1 MDSNGKYIIFK
12 ETCKEFID
20 NILTLN
26 KNNNIYKD
34 TLINKL
40 HDFYIDYPILGWN
53 NTKVGFEIDT
63 VDISKNM
70 GMGEKFTDIDKKVKL
85 KKETTDPDNEW
96 AGTGSAG
103 SNNNNLNTS
112 FSIGT
117 EYFINQ
123 IDEKTIKLDN
133 GDNTIINPSLTLPVG
148 TDIYTDIA
156 SRIKLSIVSKP
167 VKRIEN
173 DDNTEVL
180 NIQNISNIRVKINV
194 IAEDKIVKNTYTY
207 IIQI

>member
-1 MDSNGKYIIFK
+1 M
-12 ETCKEFID
+12 
-20 NILTLN
+20 
-26 KNNNIYKD
+26 
-34 TLINKL
+34 
-40 HDFYIDYPILGWN
+40 
-53 NTKVGFEIDT
+53 
-63 VDISKNM
+63 
-70 GMGEKFTDIDKKVKL
+70 KL

-96 AGTGSAG
+96 AGTGSVG
-103 SNNNNLNTS
+103 SNNDNLNTS

-123 IDEKTIKLDN
+123 IDAKTIKLDN
-133 GDNTIINPSLTLPVG
+133 GDNNIINPSLTLPVG

>member
-1 MDSNGKYIIFK
+1 M
-12 ETCKEFID
+12 
-20 NILTLN
+20 
-26 KNNNIYKD
+26 
-34 TLINKL
+34 
-40 HDFYIDYPILGWN
+40 
-53 NTKVGFEIDT
+53 
-63 VDISKNM
+63 
-70 GMGEKFTDIDKKVKL
+70 
-85 KKETTDPDNEW
+85 
-96 AGTGSAG
+96 GTGSVG
-103 SNNNNLNTS
+103 SNNDNLNTS

-123 IDEKTIKLDN
+123 IDAKTIKLDN
-133 GDNTIINPSLTLPVG
+133 GDNNIINPSLTLPVG